1 MLGGGGGER
10 RYLTFS
16 PSLLRGCPRCIKWRV
31 SWAQEGHGGSNN
43 SQKWKAQCQT
53 YLGRLGSLCKILG
66 WVLDLQSF
74 LPSWP
79 HPPLTPRGASV
90 LNPTLWTAE
99 NWTCST
105 SQGEPEAKQSLKPT
119 SPELPVKRGA
129 SCISFHSIISP
140 LSQVWLLPAHASSLP
155 WGKGQRKGDFFFVVL
170 EHNTSVSIWLC
181 WSQHG
186 NRQPDM
192 ALNGDLCGKRCF
204 PKASDHGG
212 GFRGCDS
219 ERKCLIWDFG
229 GSSSYS
235 E

>member
-129 SCISFHSIISP
+129 SCISFY
-140 LSQVWLLPAHASSLP
+140 LLYYFTLITGMVTSSARFILTM
-155 WGKGQRKGDFFFVVL
+155 GQRSKKR
-170 EHNTSVSIWLC
+170 WLF
-181 WSQHG
+181 
-186 NRQPDM
+186 
-192 ALNGDLCGKRCF
+192 LCCPR
-204 PKASDHGG
+204 A
-212 GFRGCDS
+212 
-219 ERKCLIWDFG
+219 
-229 GSSSYS
+229 
-235 E
+235 